1 MTDKTLQRSRCGQ
14 VIIIGRPN
22 VGKST
27 LLNQFVE
34 THLVATAS
42 RPQTTRNRI
51 IGIRTSGSS
60 QFVFI
65 DTPGIHLQGK
75 RLLNTRL
82 NQAAVA
88 TIPEA
93 DVVLFVIVAMRFT
106 KEDELV
112 LENLKSVTTPVIL
125 VINKIDT
132 VKDKEKLLPFIDSV
146 RSKYNFAEVV
156 PCSAQKNKTL
166 KPLLATIESYLPEK
180 EFDYEADSLT
190 DRSMRFLG
198 SELIREQLVRTLEQ
212 ELPHAIAVEI
222 ETWKEDDKRI
232 YIDALIYVEREGQK
246 KIVIGKGGRV
256 LKHAGSKA
264 RKNIEALSG
273 RPVHLEL
280 WVKVKPGWQ
289 DSGNLLRQFGIEENL
304 KKI

>member
-1 MTDKTLQRSRCGQ
+1 MKTRCGQ
-14 VIIIGRPN
+14 VIILGRPN

-51 IGIRTSGSS
+51 TGIRTTDTS
-60 QFVFI
+60 QFIFV

-93 DVVLFVIVAMRFT
+93 DVVLFVVVAMRFT

-112 LENLKSVTTPVIL
+112 LENLELVSAPVIL
-125 VINKIDT
+125 VINKIDS
-132 VKDKEKLLPFIDSV
+132 VKNKEKLLPFIDSV
-146 RSKYNFAEVV
+146 RDKYNFAEVV
-156 PCSAQKNKTL
+156 PCSAKQSKTL
-166 KPLLATIESYLPEK
+166 VPLLSTIESYLPEK
-180 EFDYEADSLT
+180 KFEYEVDSIT
-190 DRSMRFLG
+190 DRPMRFLG
-198 SELIREQLVRTLEQ
+198 SEMIREQLVRSLEQ
-212 ELPHAIAVEI
+212 ELPHAVAVEI

-246 KIVIGKGGRV
+246 KIVIGKGGHI
-256 LKHAGSKA
+256 LKRAGTLA
-264 RKNIEALSG
+264 RKNIEALAG

-289 DSGNLLRQFGIEENL
+289 DSVNLLRQFGIEE
-304 KKI
+304 

>member
-1 MTDKTLQRSRCGQ
+1 MQTKCGQ
-14 VIIIGRPN
+14 VIILGRPN

-51 IGIRTSGSS
+51 IGIRTTEKS

-65 DTPGIHLQGK
+65 DTPGIHMKGK
-75 RLLNTRL
+75 RLLNARL

-93 DVVLFVIVAMRFT
+93 DVVLFVVVAMRFT

-112 LENLKSVTTPVIL
+112 LENLQSVSAPVIL

-132 VKDKEKLLPFIDSV
+132 IKTKENLLPFIDSV
-146 RSKYNFAEVV
+146 RSKYDFAEVV
-156 PCSAQKNKTL
+156 PCSAKKNKTL
-166 KPLLATIESYLPEK
+166 KPLLSTIESYLPEQ
-180 EFDYEADSLT
+180 EFEYAVDLIT
-190 DRSMRFLG
+190 DRPMRFLG
-198 SELIREQLVRTLEQ
+198 SEMIREQLVCSLEQ

-222 ETWKEDDKRI
+222 ETWKEDEKRI
-232 YIDALIYVEREGQK
+232 YIDALIYVERDGQK
-246 KIVIGKGGRV
+246 KIVIGKGGHI
-256 LKHAGSKA
+256 LKRAGTLA
-264 RKNIEALSG
+264 RKNIEALAG

-280 WVKVKPGWQ
+280 WVKVRPGWQ
-289 DSGNLLRQFGIEENL
+289 DSVNLLKQFGIEETQKNNS
-304 KKI
+304 